1 MNSIKGLTMTFVFEA
16 ESANYGEGI
25 GNVTSLKKLSRDGG
39 RAYTYISRQAL
50 RYNIINQ
57 MGCYNTPLD
66 LYKDVIQ
73 FAPDAT
79 IKDYP
84 EIDLFGYMKTIKPI
98 RTRPAVTRLSNAIA
112 LETFNADLDFL
123 TNKNLLDRYNEDVSK
138 KKNGSNISQSEIHKS
153 YYSYT
158 ITIDLDKVG
167 IDKNDKIEI
176 ENSEKAER
184 VKKLLDAVKFLY
196 RDIKGRREN
205 LSPIFAIGGV
215 YSIKNPFFEN
225 RVKCYNNMI
234 NIEAIKSVLNLDKE
248 ISDNTNVGL
257 INGIFRNND
266 ELINELNAIDMSELF
281 DKIKG
286 EVDAYYKE

>member
-16 ESANYGEGI
+16 ESANYGEGV
-25 GNVTSLKKLSRDGG
+25 GNVTSLKKISRDGG

-57 MGCYNTPLD
+57 MGCDNTPLD

-84 EIDLFGYMKTIKPI
+84 EIDLFGYMKTIKPT

>member
-25 GNVTSLKKLSRDGG
+25 GNVTSLKKLSRDSG

-57 MGCYNTPLD
+57 MGCENTPLD

-84 EIDLFGYMKTIKPI
+84 EIDLFGYMKTIKPT

>member
-25 GNVTSLKKLSRDGG
+25 GNVTSLKKISRDGG

-57 MGCYNTPLD
+57 MGCDDTPLD

-84 EIDLFGYMKTIKPI
+84 EIDLFGYMKTIKPT

>member
-25 GNVTSLKKLSRDGG
+25 GNVTSLKKLSRDSG

-57 MGCYNTPLD
+57 MGCDNTPLD

-73 FAPDAT
+73 FAPDAK

-84 EIDLFGYMKTIKPI
+84 EIDLFGYMKTIKPT

-286 EVDAYYKE
+286 EVDDYYKE

>member
-25 GNVTSLKKLSRDGG
+25 GNVTSLKKLSRDSG

-57 MGCYNTPLD
+57 MGCDNTPLD

>member
-16 ESANYGEGI
+16 ESANYGEGV
-25 GNVTSLKKLSRDGG
+25 GNVTSLKKISRDGG

-57 MGCYNTPLD
+57 MGCDNTPLD

-84 EIDLFGYMKTIKPI
+84 EIDLFGYMKTIKPT

-248 ISDNTNVGL
+248 ISDNTTVGL

>member
-25 GNVTSLKKLSRDGG
+25 GNVTSLKKLSRDSG

-57 MGCYNTPLD
+57 MGCDNTPLD

-84 EIDLFGYMKTIKPI
+84 EIDLFGYMKTIKPT

-167 IDKNDKIEI
+167 IDKNDKI
-176 ENSEKAER
+176 
-184 VKKLLDAVKFLY
+184 KKLLDAVKFLY

>member
-1 MNSIKGLTMTFVFEA
+1 MNSIKGLTMTFVFES

-57 MGCYNTPLD
+57 MGCDNTPLD

-84 EIDLFGYMKTIKPI
+84 EIDLFGYMKTIKPT

>member
-25 GNVTSLKKLSRDGG
+25 GNVTSLKKLSRDSG

-57 MGCYNTPLD
+57 MGCDNTPLD

-84 EIDLFGYMKTIKPI
+84 EIDLFGYMKTIKPT

-257 INGIFRNND
+257 INDIFRNND

>member
-57 MGCYNTPLD
+57 MGCDDTPLD

-84 EIDLFGYMKTIKPI
+84 EIDLFGYMKTIKPT

>member
-1 MNSIKGLTMTFVFEA
+1 
-16 ESANYGEGI
+16 
-25 GNVTSLKKLSRDGG
+25 
-39 RAYTYISRQAL
+39 
-50 RYNIINQ
+50 
-57 MGCYNTPLD
+57 MGCDNTPLD

-84 EIDLFGYMKTIKPI
+84 EIDLFGYMKTIKPT

>member
-1 MNSIKGLTMTFVFEA
+1 
-16 ESANYGEGI
+16 
-25 GNVTSLKKLSRDGG
+25 
-39 RAYTYISRQAL
+39 
-50 RYNIINQ
+50 
-57 MGCYNTPLD
+57 
-66 LYKDVIQ
+66 
-73 FAPDAT
+73 
-79 IKDYP
+79 
-84 EIDLFGYMKTIKPI
+84 MKTIKPT

-138 KKNGSNISQSEIHKS
+138 KKNRSNISQSEIHKS

-225 RVKCYNNMI
+225 RVKVDDNKI
-234 NIEAIKSVLNLDKE
+234 NVETLQ
-248 ISDNTNVGL
+248 
-257 INGIFRNND
+257 
-266 ELINELNAIDMSELF
+266 ELINDNELGEYTFTGVTAGIFDNEERIKKELKAESVGTTF
-281 DKIKG
+281 RHLKE
-286 EVDAYYKE
+286 EVDLYYGESN

>member
-16 ESANYGEGI
+16 ESANYGEGV
-25 GNVTSLKKLSRDGG
+25 GNVTSLKKISRDGG

-57 MGCYNTPLD
+57 MGCDDTPLD

-84 EIDLFGYMKTIKPI
+84 EIDLFGYMKTIKPT

-138 KKNGSNISQSEIHKS
+138 KKKGSNISQSEIHKS

>member
-57 MGCYNTPLD
+57 MGCDDTPLGLD
-66 LYKDVIQ
+66 GDVIQ

-84 EIDLFGYMKTIKPI
+84 EIDLFGYMKTIKPT

>member
-39 RAYTYISRQAL
+39 RVYTYISRQAL

-57 MGCYNTPLD
+57 MGCDNTPLD

-84 EIDLFGYMKTIKPI
+84 EIDLFGYMKTIKPT

>member
-57 MGCYNTPLD
+57 MGCDNTPLD

-84 EIDLFGYMKTIKPI
+84 EIDLFGYMKTIKPT

>member
-57 MGCYNTPLD
+57 MGCDDTPLD

-84 EIDLFGYMKTIKPI
+84 EIDLFGYIKTIKPT

>member
-57 MGCYNTPLD
+57 MGCDNTPLD

-84 EIDLFGYMKTIKPI
+84 EIDLFGYMKTIKPT

-138 KKNGSNISQSEIHKS
+138 KKKGSTISQSEIHKS